1 MVLIMV
7 IIMDD
12 IDTGRSNND
21 VDIDHNSDDDDAH
34 ACPPVVV
41 NSKRHSHESNCMN
54 DTCVAVAAADAAA
67 VAASVA
73 LFQLRHL

>member
-1 MVLIMV
+1 MV

-12 IDTGRSNND
+12 SDTGRSNND

-41 NSKRHSHESNCMN
+41 NSKRHSHKSNCMN
-54 DTCVAVAAADAAA
+54 DTCVAVATADAAA

>member
-1 MVLIMV
+1 MVIIMV

-12 IDTGRSNND
+12 I
-21 VDIDHNSDDDDAH
+21 DIDHNSDDDDAH
-34 ACPPVVV
+34 ACTPVVV

-54 DTCVAVAAADAAA
+54 DTCVAVAAAVAAADAAA
-67 VAASVA
+67 DAAAVA